1 MGIPAW
7 IDVPEPENAE
17 VVCTLRR
24 AGALKSN
31 ARLGLKTRREMKKE
45 RENGYIA
52 VHSTSIVY
60 AEPIFPSANVMY
72 DGGIPPLE
80 LPSPI
85 IPIHSKS
92 FLEYPTRLFT

>member
-31 ARLGLKTRREMKKE
+31 ARLGLKTRRE
-45 RENGYIA
+45 I
-52 VHSTSIVY
+52 
-60 AEPIFPSANVMY
+60 
-72 DGGIPPLE
+72 
-80 LPSPI
+80 
-85 IPIHSKS
+85 
-92 FLEYPTRLFT
+92 